1 MNPGRYYHRYI
12 KGKVLT
18 NVSAFF
24 NISKYCPFYAGIAV
38 RFTKEC
44 SMQPDEQLTGCI
56 YCSGILPVKG
66 VRILRNEVFCF

>member
-24 NISKYCPFYAGIAV
+24 NTSKCCPFCAGITV
-38 RFTKEC
+38 RFVQVMLYAAYYVADKHN
-44 SMQPDEQLTGCI
+44 
-56 YCSGILPVKG
+56 ILLHNAP
-66 VRILRNEVFCF
+66 